1 MIKAWILGN
10 AYQRLFP
17 HFELEKKGIK
27 TSIIFNLGGEIENGK
42 YKIFS
47 DFPHG
52 GPVIKNLPANA
63 RYRFHP
69 CSGRTIHKGIK
80 TSILFNLGEK

>member
-42 YKIFS
+42 YKNFQTALMVQWLRIRLAMQQTQV
-47 DFPHG
+47 P
-52 GPVIKNLPANA
+52 P
-63 RYRFHP
+63 
-69 CSGRTIHKGIK
+69 
-80 TSILFNLGEK
+80 LF

>member
-27 TSIIFNLGGEIENGK
+27 TSIIFNLGGEIEN
-42 YKIFS
+42 
-47 DFPHG
+47 
-52 GPVIKNLPANA
+52 
-63 RYRFHP
+63 
-69 CSGRTIHKGIK
+69 
-80 TSILFNLGEK
+80 